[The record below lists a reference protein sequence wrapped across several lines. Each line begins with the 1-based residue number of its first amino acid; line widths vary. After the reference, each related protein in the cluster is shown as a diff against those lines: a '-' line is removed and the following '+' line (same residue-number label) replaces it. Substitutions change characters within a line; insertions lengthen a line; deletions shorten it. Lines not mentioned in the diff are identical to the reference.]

1 MSDNLGLRE
10 IFNNI
15 PDNIEI
21 DKSAIEDYEVNYQCA
36 KSQKAKDRIV
46 RDIKINIFTN
56 LIEELANELFG
67 SSIDY
72 SFHEK
77 RLNIYAYPD

>member
-1 MSDNLGLRE
+1 MSDLGLRE

-15 PDNIEI
+15 PDSVEI
-21 DKSAIEDYEVNYQCA
+21 DKSAIDDYEINYQYA

-46 RDIKINIFTN
+46 RDIKINMFTT

-72 SFHEK
+72 TFHEG

>member
-1 MSDNLGLRE
+1 MSDLGLRE
-10 IFNNI
+10 IFINI
-15 PDNIEI
+15 PDSVEI
-21 DKSAIEDYEVNYQCA
+21 DKSAIEDYEVNYQYA
-36 KSQKAKDRIV
+36 KSQKAKDKIV
-46 RDIKINIFTN
+46 RDIKINIFTT

-72 SFHEK
+72 MFHEG

>member
-1 MSDNLGLRE
+1 MGDLGLRE

-15 PDNIEI
+15 PDSVEI
-21 DKSAIEDYEVNYQCA
+21 DKSAIDDYEVNYQYA

-46 RDIKINIFTN
+46 RDIKINIFTT

-72 SFHEK
+72 TFHEG